1 MGHDAVM
8 GEKAALRKAIRAQRA
23 EQGSP
28 NIDPSMMSLLPAHAV
43 VAGYLARGD
52 EPSIDALLGQIIAR
66 GSTVILPRVDG
77 GLLHWVAVTDLV
89 QVQVGAY
96 GIREP
101 IAGVDADVATVNVV
115 LLPALAVDHRGIRL
129 GQGGGY
135 YDRALAGIP
144 RWVDGGP
151 CRIAVINDAEFI
163 DEVPAEPHDVIVD
176 AVMTPST
183 LHWLT
188 QRATQ

>member
-8 GEKAALRKAIRAQRA
+8 GEKAALREAIRAQRA
-23 EQGSP
+23 DQGSP
-28 NIDPSMMSLLPAHAV
+28 NIDPSMVSLLPAHTV
-43 VAGYLARGD
+43 VAGYLARSD
-52 EPSIDALLGQIIAR
+52 EPSVDAVLSELIGA
-66 GSTVILPRVDG
+66 GSTVLLPRVDRD
-77 GLLHWVAVTDLV
+77 LLRWVPVTDLA

-101 IAGVDADVATVNVV
+101 IAGVDADVATVDVV

-163 DEVPAEPHDVIVD
+163 DEVPTEPHDVVVD
-176 AVMTPST
+176 AVLTPST
-183 LHWLT
+183 LHWFT
-188 QRATQ
+188 RRATQ

>member
-8 GEKAALRKAIRAQRA
+8 GEKAALREAIRAQRA
-23 EQGSP
+23 DQGSP
-28 NIDPSMMSLLPAHAV
+28 NIDPSMVSLLPAHTV
-43 VAGYLARGD
+43 VAGYLARSD
-52 EPSIDALLGQIIAR
+52 EPSVDAVLSELIGA
-66 GSTVILPRVDG
+66 GSTVLLPRVDRD
-77 GLLHWVAVTDLV
+77 LLRWVPVTDLA

-101 IAGVDADVATVNVV
+101 IAGVDADVATVDVV

-163 DEVPAEPHDVIVD
+163 DQVPTEPHDVVVD
-176 AVMTPST
+176 AVLTPST
-183 LHWLT
+183 LHWFT
-188 QRATQ
+188 RRATQ

>member
-8 GEKAALRKAIRAQRA
+8 GEKAALRRAIRARRG
-23 EQGSP
+23 EEGSESVGP
-28 NIDPSMMSLLPAHAV
+28 AMVSQLPVHAV
-43 VAGYLARGD
+43 VAGYLARSE
-52 EPSIDALLGQIIAR
+52 EPSIDALLAQIIAD
-66 GSTVILPRVDG
+66 GSTVLLPRVDG
-77 GLLHWVAVTDLV
+77 DLLRWVAVTDLE
-89 QVQVGAY
+89 QLQVGAY

-101 IAGVDADVATVNVV
+101 IRGADADVATVDVV
-115 LLPALAVDHRGIRL
+115 LIPALGVDHRGVRL

-144 RWVDGGP
+144 RWVDQGP
-151 CRIAVINDAEFI
+151 CRIAVVNDAEFI

-176 AVMTPST
+176 AVMTPTT

-188 QRATQ
+188 RRATQ

>member
-8 GEKAALRKAIRAQRA
+8 GEKAALREAIRAQRA
-23 EQGSP
+23 DQGSP
-28 NIDPSMMSLLPAHAV
+28 NIDPSMVSLLPAHTV
-43 VAGYLARGD
+43 VAGYLARSD
-52 EPSIDALLGQIIAR
+52 EPSVDAVLSELIGA
-66 GSTVILPRVDG
+66 GSTVLLPRVDRD
-77 GLLHWVAVTDLV
+77 LLRWVPVTDLA

-101 IAGVDADVATVNVV
+101 IAGVDADVATVDVV

-176 AVMTPST
+176 AVMTPTT

-188 QRATQ
+188 RRATQ

>member
-8 GEKAALRKAIRAQRA
+8 GDKTGLRQVIRARRA
-23 EQGSP
+23 EQGFA

-52 EPSIDALLGQIIAR
+52 EPSVDALLGEIMAR
-66 GSTVILPRVDG
+66 GSMMLLPRVDRD
-77 GLLHWVAVTDLV
+77 LLRWVAITDLA

-101 IAGVDADVATVNVV
+101 IAGVDADVAMVDVV
-115 LLPALAVDHRGIRL
+115 ILPALAVDHRGIRL

-163 DEVPAEPHDVIVD
+163 DEVPTEPHDVVVD

-188 QRATQ
+188 RRATQ